1 MTDYKIKNNDI
12 SFDRIEGEEVLQ
24 QRLKNRLALWLG
36 EFRLTPNSGVN
47 WLSLLERKVFYNSR
61 VRSVIKTKLLEDN
74 QKILSEIRDKLTN
87 LAPVSQ
93 EDTQMIDA
101 LRSYI
106 NSEDKGDILAM
117 FVRLVDSK
125 ANLHKLLLSQG
136 KIREAENVHS
146 EWKALVEVANLLGIE
161 SELEMI
167 KKE

>member
-1 MTDYKIKNNDI
+1 MSPTIEINDI
-12 SFDRIEGEEVLQ
+12 VKKKLDEIKE
-24 QRLKNRLALWLG
+24 NLG
-36 EFRLTPNSGVN
+36 VETYSDAINI
-47 WLSLLERKVFYNSR
+47 SL
-61 VRSVIKTKLLEDN
+61 IQTKLLEDN

-87 LAPVSQ
+87 IAPVSK
-93 EDTQMIDA
+93 DDSQMIDV
-101 LRSYI
+101 LRSYV

-125 ANLHKLLLSQG
+125 ANLHKLLVSQG

-167 KKE
+167 KKD